1 MHVRVIEIIPR
12 FFKKSK
18 QVILK
23 DGNVDLIVIPSKDDI
38 VFIDDVGYKVLQ
50 RDIIMRK
57 NLELQRITLFVEKLL
72 T

>member
-1 MHVRVIEIIPR
+1 MNVRVIEVIPR

-23 DGNVDLIVIPSKDDI
+23 DGDIDLIVIPIKDDI
-38 VFIDDVGYKVLQ
+38 IIIEDVRYKVLQ

-57 NLELQRITLFVEKLL
+57 NLENQRITLFVEKLY
-72 T
+72 

>member
-1 MHVRVIEIIPR
+1 MNVRVIEVIPR

-23 DGNVDLIVIPSKDDI
+23 DGDIDLIVIPIKDDI
-38 VFIDDVGYKVLQ
+38 VIIEDVRYKVLQ

-57 NLELQRITLFVEKLL
+57 NLENQRITLFVEKLC
-72 T
+72 

>member
-1 MHVRVIEIIPR
+1 MNVRVIEIIPR

-23 DGNVDLIVIPSKDDI
+23 DGDIDLIVIPIKDDI
-38 VFIDDVGYKVLQ
+38 IIIEDVRYKVLQ

-57 NLELQRITLFVEKLL
+57 NLENQRITLFVEKLY
-72 T
+72 

>member
-1 MHVRVIEIIPR
+1 MNVRVIEVIPR

-23 DGNVDLIVIPSKDDI
+23 DGVIDLIVTPAKDD
-38 VFIDDVGYKVLQ
+38 VVVIDDVQYRVLQ

-57 NLELQRITLFVEKLL
+57 NLENQRITLFVEKLY
-72 T
+72 

>member
-1 MHVRVIEIIPR
+1 MNIRVIEVIPR

-23 DGNVDLIVIPSKDDI
+23 DGDIDLTVIPIKDDI
-38 VFIDDVGYKVLQ
+38 VIIEDVRYRVLQ

-57 NLELQRITLFVEKLL
+57 NLENQRITLFVEKLY
-72 T
+72 

>member
-23 DGNVDLIVIPSKDDI
+23 DDAIDLIVIPSKDDV
-38 VFIDDVGYKVLQ
+38 VFIDDLRYKVLQ
-50 RDIIMRK
+50 RDIIMQK
-57 NLELQRITLFVEKLL
+57 NLELQRVTLFVEKLY
-72 T
+72 